1 MGLRPGVSS
10 SRQALEARIDEELSR
25 LVTEFTNEI
34 NWHMREQDVTRAEVA
49 NRMGVSPGRVSQIL
63 SGGEN
68 LTLRTLASVTTALD
82 TRCEMT
88 LHAIE
93 GVADGDG
100 NQHAGQVD
108 QPGEEEE
115 EEDRPLWRVG
125 RLRQSIASRGSKVTR

>member
-82 TRCEMT
+82 ARCEMT
-88 LHAIE
+88 LHPIE
-93 GVADGDG
+93 GEGAADGHG
-100 NQHAGQVD
+100 NQHEGQVD
-108 QPGEEEE
+108 QAAGE

>member
-10 SRQALEARIDEELSR
+10 SQQALEARIDEELSR

-34 NWHMREQDVTRAEVA
+34 NWHMREHDVTQAEVA

-68 LTLRTLASVTTALD
+68 LTLRTVASVTTALD
-82 TRCEMT
+82 ARCEMT
-88 LHAIE
+88 VHPIE

-108 QPGEEEE
+108 HPA

-125 RLRQSIASRGSKVTR
+125 RLRQSIASRARR

>member
-10 SRQALEARIDEELSR
+10 SQQALEARIDEELSR

-34 NWHMREQDVTRAEVA
+34 NWHMREHDVTRAEVA

-82 TRCEMT
+82 ARCEIA
-88 LHAIE
+88 LRPIE
-93 GVADGDG
+93 GIADGDS
-100 NQHAGQVD
+100 NHHA
-108 QPGEEEE
+108 EEVKRPA

-125 RLRQSIASRGSKVTR
+125 RLKQSIASRGSNVTR

>member
-88 LHAIE
+88 LHPIE
-93 GVADGDG
+93 GAADGDG

-108 QPGEEEE
+108 QPAEE

-125 RLRQSIASRGSKVTR
+125 RLRQSIASRSSKVTG

>member
-10 SRQALEARIDEELSR
+10 SQQALEARIDDELSR

-34 NWHMREQDVTRAEVA
+34 NWHMREHDVTRTEVA
-49 NRMGVSPGRVSQIL
+49 HRMGVSPGRVSQIL

-68 LTLRTLASVTTALD
+68 LTLRTLASVTTVLD
-82 TRCEMT
+82 ARCEMT
-88 LHAIE
+88 LHPME

-100 NQHAGQVD
+100 NQHTEEVD
-108 QPGEEEE
+108 HPA

-125 RLRQSIASRGSKVTR
+125 RLRQSIASRARR